1 LARGQS
7 FLSEDGFKASKARID
22 KNATNVAKESQHTD
36 LINLISNTTYMDTV
50 MDKKI
55 LSY

>member
-1 LARGQS
+1 MARGQS